1 MALELYQFEI
11 ILNLGFYAAFR
22 GSPEPQ
28 GKSHV
33 FKHRKVGKEGVVL
46 KHRVDLPPVRGE
58 REHIGSIYGHFA
70 AVGAF
75 KTRKNPQQGSFTA
88 PGRPQEGEEFS
99 LLYGKMDV
107 MQDPKIAEGFGNP
120 LDDYIAPF
128 QSFSFC
134 LLRDSS
140 LKFIIPF
147 NEQ

>member
-1 MALELYQFEI
+1 MTLKLYQFEI
-11 ILNLGFYAAFR
+11 ILNPGFHAALR
-22 GSPEPQ
+22 GSPEAQ
-28 GKSHV
+28 GKSHI
-33 FKHRKVGKEGVVL
+33 FKHRQVGEEGIVL
-46 KHRVDLPPVRGE
+46 KHRVGLPPVRGE
-58 REHIGSIYGHFA
+58 REHIDSIYRYFA
-70 AVGAF
+70 AVGTF
-75 KTRKNPQQGSFTA
+75 KTPKNPQQGGFTA
-88 PGRPQEGEEFS
+88 PGRSQEGEEFS

-140 LKFIIPF
+140 PGFKSLF